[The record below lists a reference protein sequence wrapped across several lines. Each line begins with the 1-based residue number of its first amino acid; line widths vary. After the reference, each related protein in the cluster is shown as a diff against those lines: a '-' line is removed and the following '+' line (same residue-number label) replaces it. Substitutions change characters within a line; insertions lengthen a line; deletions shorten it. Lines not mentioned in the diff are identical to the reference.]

1 MSSQPPPLPENPCL
15 KAGCRFVLHEFEK
28 GPSWVVEN
36 PATGKFFRMGL
47 REERFARHLDG
58 RRTILQIL
66 EALKKAESDQVLS
79 MQEALMFL
87 QTLKGAGLLEEK
99 NEAES
104 KPRKPIF
111 NPMFMRIPLGNPDWL
126 FGKLASFLRLL
137 PRLPVLLSLAL
148 LMIAGAYAIFSN
160 LDRFTA
166 TMGSVFS
173 ASNITGFLACFVC
186 LKIIHET
193 AHGVVCKYFGG
204 RVPDAGLYFVFFV
217 PLTYIDATASWRFP
231 SKWVRILVTSA
242 GILAELIVAS
252 VAGLVWASTPIGF
265 VNTLASNVVI
275 SASVTTL
282 LFNANP
288 LMRFDGY
295 FILADLSGFP
305 NLYTQA
311 SRAASSLLGRVFL
324 GLPATGVFPLWVTLY
339 GLGCLVWR
347 ISLVI
352 GICIGAIA
360 LLHGIGIVLAV
371 LTLTTSYLPFFRSIP
386 RKIAA
391 LRERGVRISRPR
403 VALLAA
409 AVLAIAF
416 VPIQSPPA
424 TPSVVEPVD
433 LVPIRIQCPGFVRE
447 VGVKPGD
454 TVEAG
459 QLLLRL
465 ENPEEQARWEKLK
478 TDARRAEAEANILRD
493 ASEPKLMALQLEK
506 ASSLQKQAREVEAY
520 LKTLSILAP
529 HAGTVYG
536 RQLDQL
542 LGAFLRTGQE
552 VANIG
557 AAAQREVR
565 IAISQELFDRIQPK
579 LDEPI
584 QVLVPG
590 RLAIF
595 DAQIVSIESAAT
607 RNIRH
612 ESLTALAAGP
622 LAVVSTRQTGG
633 KDSKPGMELVDPHF
647 YVAARITTKDQDMI
661 RPGETGLTRFSS
673 APKRTLL
680 AAAIEEVRAFVK
692 RSSDRVNGQHS

>member
-1 MSSQPPPLPENPCL
+1 MSAQPPPLPESPRL
-15 KAGCRFVLHEFEK
+15 AAGCRFTLHEFGK

-47 REERFARHLDG
+47 REERFARQLDG
-58 RRTILQIL
+58 NRTILQIL
-66 EALKKAESDQVLS
+66 EALKKTESDQVLS

-99 NEAES
+99 NEAGQA
-104 KPRKPIF
+104 PRKSIF
-111 NPMFMRIPLGNPDWL
+111 NPMFMKIPLGNPDWI
-126 FGKLASFLRLL
+126 FGKLASGLQAL
-137 PRLPVLLSLAL
+137 PRLPLLIVIAL
-148 LMIAGAYAIFSN
+148 LLIAGAYAILSN

-166 TMGSVFS
+166 TLGSVFS
-173 ASNITGFLACFVC
+173 ASNITGFLACFVG

-193 AHGVVCKYFGG
+193 AHGVACKYFGG

-252 VAGLVWASTPIGF
+252 IAGLVWASTPMGF
-265 VNTLASNVVI
+265 VNTLASNVVV

-295 FILADLSGFP
+295 FILADLSGLP

-311 SRAASSLLGRVFL
+311 SRAASSFLGKLLLGIPS
-324 GLPATGVFPLWVTLY
+324 GGVFPLWVTLY
-339 GLGCLVWR
+339 GIGCLAWR
-347 ISLVI
+347 TSLVI

-371 LTLTTSYLPFFRSIP
+371 LTLATSYLPLLRAIP
-386 RKIAA
+386 AKLAA
-391 LRERGVRISRPR
+391 LRERGVKLSIPR
-403 VALLAA
+403 LAILGA
-409 AVLAIAF
+409 IVLAVIF
-416 VPIQSPPA
+416 VPVQSPPS
-424 TPSVVEPVD
+424 TPTVIEPVD
-433 LVPIRIQCPGFVRE
+433 LVPIRIQCPGFVQE
-447 VGVKPGD
+447 VAVKPGE
-454 TVEAG
+454 TVAAG

-478 TDARRAEAEANILRD
+478 TDARRAEAQANILRD
-493 ASEPKLMALQLEK
+493 ASEPRQMALELEK

-520 LKTLSILAP
+520 LKTLHVVAP
-529 HAGTVYG
+529 HAGVVYG

-542 LGAFLRTGQE
+542 YGAFLRTGQE

-557 AAAQREVR
+557 SANQREAR
-565 IAISQELFDRIQPK
+565 IAISQELFDRIQPRI
-579 LDEPI
+579 DEPI

-590 RLAIF
+590 HLQTF
-595 DAQIVSIESAAT
+595 DAQVVSIESAAT

-612 ESLTALAAGP
+612 ESLTALVAGP
-622 LAVVSTRQTGG
+622 LAVVSTKQSGG
-633 KDSKPGMELVDPHF
+633 KDTKQGMELVDPHF
-647 YVAARITTKDQDMI
+647 YVAARITDADQGSI
-661 RPGETGLTRFSS
+661 LPGETGWTRFLS

-692 RSSDRVNGQHS
+692 RSSDRVNGHHS